1 MEEPSSPKQRA
12 VPGAGVRPDVN
23 PLIQSAQKTEKQAD
37 RLLPKPLDAEGWV
50 LFFFNGGFLM
60 VI

>member
-50 LFFFNGGFLM
+50 LFFF
-60 VI
+60 